1 MDGKKEKISQLC
13 RYSDSIYHD
22 FAVSVHLS
30 DSAMWILYALLD
42 FDNPCTQKELCDTW
56 HFRKQTLHSALKL
69 METDGYVELFPL
81 SENRRSKQICL
92 TERGRR
98 LARQT
103 VAIIRSAEEKAME
116 NMPAAEYREMME
128 LTHKYYGLL
137 DESVN
142 KAMRDAAVFLA
153 QE

>member
-1 MDGKKEKISQLC
+1 MDSKKEKICRLC
-13 RYSDSIYHD
+13 RYSDSIYHN
-22 FAVSVHLS
+22 FAVNVHLS
-30 DSAMWILYALLD
+30 DSVMQILYALSD
-42 FDNPCTQKELCDTW
+42 FENLCTQKELCETW

-81 SENRRSKQICL
+81 SENRRSKRICL

-116 NMPAAEYREMME
+116 NMPAEEYGKLME

-137 DESVN
+137 DESMD
-142 KAMRDAAVFLA
+142 KAMRDTAVFWA

>member
-1 MDGKKEKISQLC
+1 
-13 RYSDSIYHD
+13 
-22 FAVSVHLS
+22 
-30 DSAMWILYALLD
+30 
-42 FDNPCTQKELCDTW
+42 
-56 HFRKQTLHSALKL
+56 

-81 SENRRSKQICL
+81 SENRRSKRICL

-116 NMPAAEYREMME
+116 NMPAEEYGKLME

-137 DESVN
+137 DESMD
-142 KAMRDAAVFLA
+142 KAMRDTAVFWA